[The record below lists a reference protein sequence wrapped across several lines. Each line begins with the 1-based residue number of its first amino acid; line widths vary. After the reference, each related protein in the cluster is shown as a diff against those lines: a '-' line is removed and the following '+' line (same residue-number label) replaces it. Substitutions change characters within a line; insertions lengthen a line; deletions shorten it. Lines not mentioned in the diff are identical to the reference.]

1 MEKETAYGIESFRI
15 FERGLA
21 SDFVTRA
28 QNLNGGV
35 QMQSEKKVEN
45 IMIGVFDFPH
55 IPYWFSIGQTIK
67 IIKVAF
73 LGNKK
78 LPEPMVML
86 VFDEKYSLMGTVTL
100 RDILQGL
107 EPKFLKPSK
116 RVQVPEEDQSALS
129 LIWDTLF
136 DQEAKAL
143 AETQVSEIMSPARL
157 FVEPADSI
165 AKAAYMMIGHNLV
178 LLPVLENKKKLV
190 GFVRM
195 IEVFD
200 EISNILMKE

>member
-1 MEKETAYGIESFRI
+1 
-15 FERGLA
+15 
-21 SDFVTRA
+21 
-28 QNLNGGV
+28 
-35 QMQSEKKVEN
+35 MQSERKVEN

-67 IIKVAF
+67 IIRVAF
-73 LGNKK
+73 LSTKK

-86 VFDEKYSLMGTVTL
+86 VFDEKYNLMGTITL
-100 RDILQGL
+100 KDILRGL
-107 EPKFLKPSK
+107 ESKFLKPAQK
-116 RVQVPEEDQSALS
+116 VQVPEEDQSALS

-136 DQEAKAL
+136 DKESKAL
-143 AETQVSEIMSPARL
+143 AETQVSEIMAPTRL

-165 AKAAYMMIGHNLV
+165 AKAAYLMIGHNLV

-200 EISNILMKE
+200 EISNIVMKE